1 MPALTLHL
9 FSLSISPEAF
19 IQRLRQNQVEVVVT
33 SRPQHVV
40 IHPTALDKNAL
51 TSHPWDLLAVLRLP
65 TDTNAIPS
73 DLQAVVR
80 DEYKIL
86 VGIPSKLL
94 GSYAE
99 RDAKLKRETASIPL
113 TGSLEKAQS
122 QSRSSSQN
130 LELSPD
136 LLAFMDRLTKEH
148 GDKPVTMLNLLHFN
162 HPNGKQSYYQYGQA
176 FIPVAGKRG
185 GSAKLVG
192 NVVKP
197 AASIDSRGDH
207 NRPEQDWWNEISI
220 VHYPSIRHFCDMLA
234 GDDYQAINER
244 YRLSVSFL
252 FPCPLIPPSCMLTK
266 VRHFVIRFCYARRS
280 GASIMQSYETNG
292 IHVYTPV
299 LYINLGRTAS
309 TPSRIFFPYK
319 TQAEQGIMWMSNTPT
334 ASLPS

>member
-9 FSLSISPEAF
+9 FALSISPESF
-19 IQRLRQNQVEVVVT
+19 IQRLRQHQVEVVVA

-51 TSHPWDLLAVLRLP
+51 TSHPWDLLVVLRLP
-65 TDTNAIPS
+65 VSTNAIPS
-73 DLQAVVR
+73 DLHAVVR

-94 GSYAE
+94 GSYPE
-99 RDAKLKRETASIPL
+99 RDAKLKRETSSIPL

-122 QSRSSSQN
+122 QTRSSSQS

-136 LLAFMDRLTKEH
+136 LLEFMDRLTKEH
-148 GDKPVTMLNLLHFN
+148 GDKPVTMLNLLQFN
-162 HPNGKQSYYQYGQA
+162 HPNGKQSYFEYGQA

-197 AASIDSRGDH
+197 ATSIDSRGDH
-207 NRPEQDWWNEISI
+207 DRPEHNWWNEISI

-234 GDDYQAINER
+234 GEDYQAINEK
-244 YRLSVSFL
+244 YRLSVRFFL
-252 FPCPLIPPSCMLTK
+252 TP
-266 VRHFVIRFCYARRS
+266 FC
-280 GASIMQSYETNG
+280 G
-292 IHVYTPV
+292 
-299 LYINLGRTAS
+299 
-309 TPSRIFFPYK
+309 
-319 TQAEQGIMWMSNTPT
+319 
-334 ASLPS
+334 